1 MAIYKY
7 INSYNKKV
15 IIMAEENFLETGRLE
30 AFYDAIIAIIVTVLV
45 LELPQPA
52 TASLASIWAL
62 KTSYF
67 AYLISFL
74 VCANLWQYH
83 HIIYNHVNRIN
94 RNIIWQNI
102 LLMFVFSLIPYLTI
116 FVANHPNDFIPQ
128 ALYGLDFI
136 IVDIILYFMAQSLL
150 KVNAENEDYLKN
162 ALNVKEALYIPFVIF
177 IIGFIIAILGY
188 PIAISIC
195 CLITIVRSIYSSL
208 KS

>member
-1 MAIYKY
+1 
-7 INSYNKKV
+7 
-15 IIMAEENFLETGRLE
+15 MAEVNFMETGRLE

-67 AYLISFL
+67 AYVISFL

-83 HIIYNHVNRIN
+83 HLIYNHVDRIN
-94 RNIIWQNI
+94 TKIIWQNI

-116 FVANHPNDFIPQ
+116 FVANHPNEFIPQ

-136 IVDIILYFMAQSLL
+136 IVDIILYYMAKSLL
-150 KVNAENEDYLKN
+150 EINQKNEEYLKS
-162 ALNVKEALYIPFVIF
+162 ALNVRDALYIPFAIF
-177 IIGFIIAILGY
+177 IVGFIIALLGY
-188 PIAISIC
+188 PIAIIIC
-195 CLITIVRSIYSSL
+195 CLITIIRSLYVSL
-208 KS
+208 KGK

>member
-1 MAIYKY
+1 
-7 INSYNKKV
+7 
-15 IIMAEENFLETGRLE
+15 MAEENFMETGRLE

-52 TASLASIWAL
+52 TASIASIWAL

-136 IVDIILYFMAQSLL
+136 IVDMILYFMAQSLL
-150 KVNAENEDYLKN
+150 KVNKENEDYLKN

>member
-1 MAIYKY
+1 MDTK
-7 INSYNKKV
+7 SF
-15 IIMAEENFLETGRLE
+15 METGRLE

-67 AYLISFL
+67 AYVISFL

-83 HIIYNHVNRIN
+83 HIIYNHVDKIN
-94 RNIIWQNI
+94 TKIIWQNI
-102 LLMFVFSLIPYLTI
+102 LLMFVFSLIPYLTT
-116 FVANHPNDFIPQ
+116 FVANNPNSFIPQ

-150 KVNAENEDYLKN
+150 TINKERTLFKKCFEN
-162 ALNVKEALYIPFVIF
+162 
-177 IIGFIIAILGY
+177 
-188 PIAISIC
+188 
-195 CLITIVRSIYSSL
+195 
-208 KS
+208 

>member
-1 MAIYKY
+1 
-7 INSYNKKV
+7 
-15 IIMAEENFLETGRLE
+15 MAEEDFTETGRLE

-83 HIIYNHVNRIN
+83 HIIYNHVARIN
-94 RNIIWQNI
+94 TKIIWQNI

-116 FVANHPNDFIPQ
+116 FVANHPNEFIPQ

-136 IVDIILYFMAQSLL
+136 FVDLILYFMAKSLL
-150 KVNAENEDYLKN
+150 EINHENEDYLKN
-162 ALNVKEALYIPFVIF
+162 ALKIRDALYIPFVIF
-177 IIGFIIAILGY
+177 LVGFIIALLGY
-188 PIAISIC
+188 PIAIIIC
-195 CLITIVRSIYSSL
+195 CLITILRSLYASL
-208 KS
+208 KT

>member
-1 MAIYKY
+1 
-7 INSYNKKV
+7 
-15 IIMAEENFLETGRLE
+15 MAEENFMETGRLE

-177 IIGFIIAILGY
+177 LIGFIIAILGY

-208 KS
+208 KA

>member
-1 MAIYKY
+1 
-7 INSYNKKV
+7 
-15 IIMAEENFLETGRLE
+15 MAEENFLETGRLE

-150 KVNAENEDYLKN
+150 KVNA
-162 ALNVKEALYIPFVIF
+162 LNFKEALYIPFVIF

-195 CLITIVRSIYSSL
+195 CLITIVRSIFSSL

>member
-1 MAIYKY
+1 
-7 INSYNKKV
+7 
-15 IIMAEENFLETGRLE
+15 MAEENFMETGRLE

-67 AYLISFL
+67 AYIISFL

-83 HIIYNHVNRIN
+83 HLIYNHVDRIN
-94 RNIIWQNI
+94 TKIIWQNI

-116 FVANHPNDFIPQ
+116 FVANHPNEFIPQ

-136 IVDIILYFMAQSLL
+136 IVDIILYYMAKSLL
-150 KVNAENEDYLKN
+150 EINQKNEEYLKS
-162 ALNVKEALYIPFVIF
+162 ALNVRDALYIPFAIF
-177 IIGFIIAILGY
+177 IVGFIIALLGY
-188 PIAISIC
+188 PIAIIIC
-195 CLITIVRSIYSSL
+195 CLITIIRSLYSSL
-208 KS
+208 KA

>member
-1 MAIYKY
+1 
-7 INSYNKKV
+7 
-15 IIMAEENFLETGRLE
+15 MAEENFMETGRLE

-67 AYLISFL
+67 AYVISFL

-83 HIIYNHVNRIN
+83 HLIYNHVDRIN
-94 RNIIWQNI
+94 TKIIWQNI

-116 FVANHPNDFIPQ
+116 FVANHPNEFIPQ

-136 IVDIILYFMAQSLL
+136 IVDIILYYMAKSLL
-150 KVNAENEDYLKN
+150 EINQKNEEYLKS
-162 ALNVKEALYIPFVIF
+162 ALNVRDALYIPFAIF
-177 IIGFIIAILGY
+177 IVGFIIALLGY
-188 PIAISIC
+188 PIAIIIC
-195 CLITIVRSIYSSL
+195 CLITIIRSLYVSL
-208 KS
+208 KG

>member
-1 MAIYKY
+1 MDTK
-7 INSYNKKV
+7 SF
-15 IIMAEENFLETGRLE
+15 METGRLE

-67 AYLISFL
+67 AYVISFL

-83 HIIYNHVNRIN
+83 HIIYNHVDKIN
-94 RNIIWQNI
+94 TKIIWQNI
-102 LLMFVFSLIPYLTI
+102 LLMFVFSLIPYLTT
-116 FVANHPNDFIPQ
+116 FVANNPNSFIPQ

-150 KVNAENEDYLKN
+150 KINKKNEDYLKS
-162 ALNVKEALYIPFVIF
+162 ALNVKEALYIPFAIF
-177 IIGFIIAILGY
+177 IVGFIIAVLGY

-195 CLITIVRSIYSSL
+195 CLITIVRSICSSL
-208 KS
+208 K

>member
-1 MAIYKY
+1 M
-7 INSYNKKV
+7 NND
-15 IIMAEENFLETGRLE
+15 NFMETGRLE

-83 HIIYNHVNRIN
+83 HLIYNHVDKIDSK
-94 RNIIWQNI
+94 IIWQNI
-102 LLMFVFSLIPYLTI
+102 LLMFVFSLIPYITT
-116 FVANHPNDFIPQ
+116 FVANNPNSFIPQ

-150 KVNAENEDYLKN
+150 ELNRENEDYLKN
-162 ALNVKEALYIPFVIF
+162 ALNIKDALYIPFAIF
-177 IIGFIIAILGY
+177 LIGFAIALLGY

-195 CLITIVRSIYSSL
+195 CLVTIARSIYASL
-208 KS
+208 R